1 VKAETKIPPR
11 SLAAGIP
18 ATVRRELSA
27 QELSWKADATRLY
40 QELAVRSLRT
50 MRETEALTAVEKDRR
65 RLELPEVLPLS
76 EWKAKYTAGGDGGV
90 IER

>member
-1 VKAETKIPPR
+1 
-11 SLAAGIP
+11 
-18 ATVRRELSA
+18 
-27 QELSWKADATRLY
+27 
-40 QELAVRSLRT
+40 